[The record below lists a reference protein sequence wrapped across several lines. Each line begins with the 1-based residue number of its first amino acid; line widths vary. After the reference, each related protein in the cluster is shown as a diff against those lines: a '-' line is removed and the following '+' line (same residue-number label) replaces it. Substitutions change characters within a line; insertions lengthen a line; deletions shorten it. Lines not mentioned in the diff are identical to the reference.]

1 MKIKKNINLKDLEKL
16 GYNYQENLIYP
27 TYKKIIKQ
35 NKSTIIIEILIL
47 DKTTY
52 INKNKKITN
61 TQLKYIEDLKYSN
74 LIVIE
79 NIDNI
84 KDKFWLKNNRS
95 EEHTSE
101 LQSH

>member
-84 KDKFWLKNNRS
+84 KDKFWLKNN
-95 EEHTSE
+95 
-101 LQSH
+101 

>member
-84 KDKFWLKNNRS
+84 KDKF
-95 EEHTSE
+95 
-101 LQSH
+101 